1 MLGACMFIFFLAL
14 AIDTFVPLRYAQL
27 SPFLL
32 AGVFVWG
39 TMNNFSAKPLADLNW
54 KENAAKIES
63 WQQARKRGEKLDL
76 LSVPINPPNL
86 VLVLD

>member
-1 MLGACMFIFFLAL
+1 
-14 AIDTFVPLRYAQL
+14 LRYAKL

-39 TMNNFSAKPLADLNW
+39 TIHNFSAKPMADLNW

-63 WQQARKRGEKLDL
+63 WQQARKHGEKSGP
-76 LSVPINPPNL
+76 LSVAINPPNL